1 MLSACSSSDFTV
13 NPSSV
18 AKRRGVPGAIP
29 HQSNLKE
36 KTMFQATRKTAIK
49 YGALVPLALVGASAH
64 AAIPTE
70 VQTALDALSTDALT
84 VAGIVLAAIVA
95 VYAFKFIRKG
105 L

>member
-1 MLSACSSSDFTV
+1 MSSACSSSDYTV

-36 KTMFQATRKTAIK
+36 TKMQNVRKLVAP
-49 YGALVPLALVGASAH
+49 ALAAAYMAAGSAH
-64 AAIPTE
+64 AAIPTG
-70 VQTALDALSTDALT
+70 VSTALDNLSTDALT